1 MTWLPYSLNLT
12 IQRTSALR
20 LLARS
25 ISQCG
30 WANVVVQSS
39 VSVSL
44 AEGQLYVQRPIYLE
58 MLMSQQASTLRS
70 CAVANQQSHATLV
83 ILGG

>member
-1 MTWLPYSLNLT
+1 M
-12 IQRTSALR
+12 
-20 LLARS
+20 
-25 ISQCG
+25 
-30 WANVVVQSS
+30 VHSS

-58 MLMSQQASTLRS
+58 VLRSQQASTLRS
-70 CAVANQQSHATLV
+70 GAVANQQSHATLV